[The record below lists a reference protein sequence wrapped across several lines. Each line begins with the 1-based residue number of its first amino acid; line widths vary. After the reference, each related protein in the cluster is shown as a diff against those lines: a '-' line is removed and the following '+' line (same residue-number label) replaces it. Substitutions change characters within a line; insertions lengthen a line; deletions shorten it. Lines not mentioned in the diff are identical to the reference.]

1 MYEIPVKTALD
12 AGGAKFNFKSSPVMP
27 VTLYLQNTDAALP
40 VFVRFA
46 ETTTEPDATTANLRL
61 PADMEQPIAIQGNGI
76 NSIVVS
82 LDSVCVF
89 RTSSQ

>member
-1 MYEIPVKTALD
+1 VYEIPVKTALTG
-12 AGGAKFNFKSSPVMP
+12 GGAKFNFKASPVMP
-27 VTLYLQNTDAALP
+27 VTLYLQNVSPDTP
-40 VFVRFA
+40 VWVQFR
-46 ETTTEPDATTANLRL
+46 ETTTEPTATTAHLRL
-61 PADMEQPIAIQGNGI
+61 KADMTDPISLQGNGI